1 MIWDKLEP
9 IVQRLEDDHPVEEW
23 RRTLEKWEG
32 HIWHDHEMPTERTN
46 VLMIDANAV
55 TVDRKPDLDA
65 LHELL
70 KKHVQASI
78 SDLYLVSLF
87 PYATHPSD
95 TPLSPRVRLYE
106 DLGRFNH
113 EFELMFEMDLDIYN
127 EKQFDVLRETD
138 AFIERLAQGATK
150 IRVHIQSF
158 RGMPEES
165 IKNVLA
171 LWHTILH
178 HYKPSGQLILACEA
192 VSCEVSAYFEV
203 VDVICHF
210 DLSSHTI
217 LAFAQGNATRLS
229 DWANAI
235 EAPPSGKTYFN
246 FLSMAERDPFEKNLL
261 APNIELILAAHSI
274 LFSLQGIP
282 SVDYRTLL
290 GIHAPTDRDTLVQ
303 ELKTDSHRLQV
314 FSGILGQLN
323 VKRTHPAFS
332 PYAEQR
338 VLKQDSRLFAVERK
352 AGDETVQLY
361 TNVSEETVSLH
372 VAGESLFTG
381 ESIETID
388 LAPYDYVW
396 LRI

>member
-9 IVQRLEDDHPVEEW
+9 IVQRIEDDHTIEEW
-23 RRTLEKWEG
+23 RHMLEKWEG
-32 HIWHDHEMPTERTN
+32 HIWHNHDAIDEKTN

-55 TVDRKPDLDA
+55 TVNRKPDLDA

-70 KKHVQASI
+70 IDHVQASI

-87 PYATHPSD
+87 PYATQPSD
-95 TPLSPRVRLYE
+95 TSVSPRVRLYE
-106 DLGRFNH
+106 DLGRFNN
-113 EFELMFEMDLDIYN
+113 EFELMFEMELDVYN
-127 EKQFDVLRETD
+127 EKQFDVLKETD
-138 AFIERLAQGATK
+138 VFVERLAQGATK

-165 IKNVLA
+165 IKNVFT

-178 HYKPSGQLILACEA
+178 HYRPHGQLILACEA
-192 VSCEVSAYFEV
+192 GNCSGQAYFDV
-203 VDVICHF
+203 VDAICHF

-229 DWANAI
+229 GWADAI

-261 APNIELILAAHSI
+261 TPSVEQILAAHSI

-290 GIHAPTDRDTLVQ
+290 GVNTPTDRDSLVQ
-303 ELKTDSHRLQV
+303 ELKTDPYRLQV

-323 VKRTHPAFS
+323 VKRTHLAFS
-332 PYAEQR
+332 PYAQQR
-338 VLKQDSRLFAVERK
+338 ILKQDARLFAVERRTEQ
-352 AGDETVQLY
+352 ETVQLY
-361 TNVSEETVSLH
+361 TNVSEETVQLH
-372 VAGESLFTG
+372 VNGENLFTG
-381 ESIETID
+381 EPVETID

-396 LRI
+396 IRI